1 MRLKL
6 ITGAGCALA
15 LAVPLVAAGNAERFS
30 DIRDHRY
37 RQDVITAAEEGWF
50 RGYDDGT
57 FRPNEKV
64 KERHWVSVLNR
75 AFPEGI
81 TRAQFAALLAGGKQ
95 RLETLWGTDTYAG
108 EGECVNCGRIHL
120 EEGVYEVS
128 YKLESWPFDPNARWD
143 GNRRDISIRLV
154 NLTEPNSY
162 EDEVVINASVSDVNR
177 QTISGEKLWRDVEQG
192 DYLISVSNDYD
203 KGGQDFDW
211 SFELTRIA
219 RG

>member
-1 MRLKL
+1 MRLK
-6 ITGAGCALA
+6 IIVAAVCAAALA
-15 LAVPLVAAGNAERFS
+15 APLIVSANADRFS

-50 RGYDDGT
+50 RGYDDGR

-75 AFPEGI
+75 AFPDGI
-81 TRAQFAALLAGGKQ
+81 TRSQFAALLVGGKQ

-108 EGECVNCGRIHL
+108 EGECVNCGRIYL

-128 YKLESWPFDPNARWD
+128 YEIKSYPIYSQYDWSQ
-143 GNRRDISIRLV
+143 RDIEIRLV

-162 EDEVVINASVSDVNR
+162 EDEIVWSGDVSDNNE
-177 QTISGEKLWRDVEQG
+177 QTIAGDKLWRDVEQG

-203 KGGQDFDW
+203 EEGQHFDW